1 MIYEKPRI
9 LSATEARVAE
19 LQAFLRKSPSFVY
32 PEDVI
37 PYVDAV
43 ETEVLA
49 LQAEN
54 EKLRDLFAGW
64 RYCHDYRRP
73 RHEGC
78 PLYRETDDYSDWHN
92 WCRMDEVLR
101 ELGIEVDG

>member
-19 LQAFLRKSPSFVY
+19 LQAFLRKSPSLVY

-43 ETEVLA
+43 DTEVIA

-54 EKLRDLFAGW
+54 AK
-64 RYCHDYRRP
+64 
-73 RHEGC
+73 
-78 PLYRETDDYSDWHN
+78 
-92 WCRMDEVLR
+92 LR
-101 ELGIEVDG
+101 ELLQESFMPVEEYAKKYGLGPSLNDVNKHLDARLREVGIEGEE